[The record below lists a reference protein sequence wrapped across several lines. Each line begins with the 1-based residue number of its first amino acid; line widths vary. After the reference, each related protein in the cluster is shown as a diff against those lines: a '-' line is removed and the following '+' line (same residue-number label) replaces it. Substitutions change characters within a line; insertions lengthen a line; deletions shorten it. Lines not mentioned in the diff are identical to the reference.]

1 MYPHSKHEAIFL
13 GYAYYKLEGSV
24 VVCLDAVGTHLTG
37 CSVWDRKKKLQK
49 KMMTSEQHL
58 EVMGKL
64 KWKGKYP
71 SPSQ

>member
-1 MYPHSKHEAIFL
+1 MYPHSKHKAIFL

-49 KMMTSEQHL
+49 K
-58 EVMGKL
+58 
-64 KWKGKYP
+64 
-71 SPSQ
+71 